1 MVSKFTSPA
10 ADYVEKRICVSDVCG
25 TDSPTVRI
33 AVSDRPHGPGIF
45 VGSLLVID
53 SAIKPVHGNIIAVL
67 INSEFFIKRLSL
79 YPRRGLVSLFDEK
92 DFIAL
97 SDRYLEDTEVV
108 VEGVVTWSINDTRAD
123 VFDDRPCM

>member
-1 MVSKFTSPA
+1 
-10 ADYVEKRICVSDVCG
+10 
-25 TDSPTVRI
+25 
-33 AVSDRPHGPGIF
+33 
-45 VGSLLVID
+45 
-53 SAIKPVHGNIIAVL
+53 
-67 INSEFFIKRLSL
+67 NSEFFIKRLSL

-108 VEGVVTWSINDTRAD
+108 VEGVVTWSINDTRTD

>member
-67 INSEFFIKRLSL
+67 INCEFFIKRLSL
-79 YPRRGLVSLFDEK
+79 YPRRGLVRVS
-92 DFIAL
+92 
-97 SDRYLEDTEVV
+97 V
-108 VEGVVTWSINDTRAD
+108 N
-123 VFDDRPCM
+123 DDRIIMNSPKAL